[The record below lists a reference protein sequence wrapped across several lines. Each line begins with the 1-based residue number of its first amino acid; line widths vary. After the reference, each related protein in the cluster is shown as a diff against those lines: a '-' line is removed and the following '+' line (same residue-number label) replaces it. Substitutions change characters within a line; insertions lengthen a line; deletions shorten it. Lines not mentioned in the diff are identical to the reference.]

1 MASYVLRRILY
12 MIPTLFFISLV
23 SFYIIQ
29 LPPGDY
35 LSSMASAMSAQ
46 GESVNQAQLAALKAR
61 YGFDQP
67 IYVQYWKWI
76 TGILTRGDFGQ
87 SFEWNR
93 PVSSLIW
100 ARLGIT
106 MGLSL
111 LSTLF
116 IWAVAFPIG
125 IYSATNKYSVG
136 DYVATFVGFIGLAT
150 PNFLFALILM
160 YVGFKY
166 FGQSPG
172 GLFSPEYVGAP
183 WSLAKLGD
191 LLSHL
196 WVPVIVIGSAGTAGL
211 IRILRAN
218 LLDELNRPYV
228 TTARAKGVPEGRL
241 LRKYPL
247 RLALNPF
254 VSGIG
259 GLLPGL
265 ISGEAIIGI
274 VLNLPTTGQLLL
286 GALQAQ
292 DMYLAGSFILMV
304 SVLAVIGVLISD
316 LCLAWLDPRIQYR

>member
-1 MASYVLRRILY
+1 
-12 MIPTLFFISLV
+12 
-23 SFYIIQ
+23 
-29 LPPGDY
+29 
-35 LSSMASAMSAQ
+35 MSAQ
-46 GESVNQAQLAALKAR
+46 GESVNQGQLEALKAR

-100 ARLGIT
+100 ARLAITFGI
-106 MGLSL
+106 SL

-136 DYVATFVGFIGLAT
+136 DYAATFIGFIGLAT
-150 PNFLFALILM
+150 PNFLIALILM
-160 YVGFKY
+160 YIGFKY

-196 WVPVIVIGSAGTAGL
+196 WVPVVVIGSAGTAGL

-304 SVLAVIGVLISD
+304 SVLAVVGVLISD